1 MPHASWFLL
10 LNIVY
15 MDTYSL
21 RKFTLIVPFM
31 PHASWFLLLNIVY
44 MDTYSLRH
52 SFTTTTFYHAI
63 VLLSMVS
70 FLLSSFGMA
79 ACIDCFSRRYRPC
92 TAADIVVS
100 ASKVDDSTIAT
111 ACLIGFCVPTFE
123 HTLVPLSA
131 YIGTRR
137 FYCSRLLLDSTIATR
152 FET

>member
-15 MDTYSL
+15 MDTCSL
-21 RKFTLIVPFM
+21 QHSFTTTTSYHYIVLLSM
-31 PHASWFLLLNIVY
+31 VSFLLSSFG
-44 MDTYSLRH
+44 MATYSLRH
-52 SFTTTTFYHAI
+52 SFTTTTSYHYI

-79 ACIDCFSRRYRPC
+79 ACLDCFSRCYRPC

-111 ACLIGFCVPTFE
+111 ARFIGFCVPIFE
-123 HTLVPLSA
+123 PMLVPSS
-131 YIGTRR
+131 YMDTRR
-137 FYCSRLLLDSTIATR
+137 V
-152 FET
+152 